1 MFDSAKKNLPT
12 KEMNRQ
18 DFFRNLLKD
27 ISGVYVEVGTCWGGF
42 ADFLLS
48 SCPVTTLYCVDPYK
62 VFPADVYKDT
72 LNFQPQ
78 QNLDQKYL
86 IVENRLTTHPSKKP
100 VKMLRMTSYIAAHLI
115 KDNTLSFVYI
125 DGNHA
130 YNEVLKDLVLWWPK
144 IKKGGYLC
152 GDDVEDLYLPHSEG
166 NLEIK
171 HEGGAF
177 GLYGVHTALKDF
189 AKVCPDFQ
197 YQLNGNQFYAK
208 K

>member
-1 MFDSAKKNLPT
+1 
-12 KEMNRQ
+12 MNRQ
-18 DFFRNLLKD
+18 DFFRHLLKD

-48 SCPVTTLYCVDPYK
+48 SCPLDVLCCVDPYK
-62 VFPADVYKDT
+62 VFPSDVYNDA

-78 QNLDQKYL
+78 ASLDQKYL
-86 IVENRLTTHPSKKP
+86 IVEKRLMNHPAKKP
-100 VKMLRMTSYIAAHLI
+100 VKMLRMTSYDAAHLI
-115 KDNTLSFVYI
+115 KDDSLSFVYI

-130 YNEVLKDLVLWWPK
+130 YNEVLKDLMLWWPK

-152 GDDVEDLYLPHSEG
+152 GDDVEDITELHNEG
-166 NLEIK
+166 NLLIT

-177 GLYGVHTALKDF
+177 GYYGVHTALKDF
-189 AKVCPDFQ
+189 SKVCPDFQ